1 MSKST
6 FGRFTYGTE
15 TILLPLS
22 SSTTYENLCAKISSR
37 FRNLKD
43 GQFVFR
49 YALNDCPNCYLEC
62 DDDIL
67 IMLDIFQLLNF
78 PFIDIHVLDVGACS
92 KMCVD
97 KQEIAATVDTAIVNI
112 PELVDEDHA
121 SSDDSNL
128 EDDNNMII
136 GNFVSNKS
144 KRKYMS
150 SDWNDNIYKIGQVFI
165 GGAVEF
171 RDKLCKFAVEKG
183 FEFNYVKNDK
193 CRVSATC
200 AKKDS
205 DGCEWYVYASLSKAS
220 GYFHIIKLV
229 NNHSCVGVVR
239 HQNHKRLGSKVI
251 STIMADKVRSD
262 PLIKPKDIVK
272 HFKHDYGFDIPYHMA
287 YRGKEAANK
296 MLHGSEAFGYSLLPW
311 YIDTLK
317 RTNPGS
323 YCILDSL
330 DNRFRRLFIS
340 YGACING
347 FKYCRPMLFLD
358 GTFIKNKY
366 KGMLLG
372 ACAKTGNKDVFPF
385 AFAIVDAES
394 KENWRWFL
402 EHLAII
408 LASDYRTI
416 VFMTDRG
423 AGLLDGVKEVFP
435 NAPHSYCIKHLKD
448 NLNGRYPSS
457 YGSTFKEHIVRL
469 FTQAAYARTLD
480 IFNEKLEEFRKQSR
494 GQGQS
499 FLANLPPENYAIA
512 CFPAKRYGEMSNSL
526 AESFNNM
533 VKDERCMPLP
543 QLLEGIRVRVME
555 IFCERKV
562 QSSTWRS
569 VLCPK
574 LEKKLS
580 KRIETGRNWRVSQS
594 TNDIFEVCTE
604 DSNVM
609 VNLVERE
616 CSCAWWQ
623 FRCFPCS
630 HAVQVMQKA
639 NRIPYRYI
647 EDYWKT
653 SFYRSAHDLPI
664 FPVPDLDKPNPS
676 SFGDSALQPPKTRKP
691 PGRPRTRRI
700 KSFGEESRPVK
711 CTRCDQLGHHN
722 RRSCNVAI

>member
-1 MSKST
+1 MK
-6 FGRFTYGTE
+6 
-15 TILLPLS
+15 LLPDMMNIRTPLIRQIRLLS
-22 SSTTYENLCAKISSR
+22 FLQT
-37 FRNLKD
+37 
-43 GQFVFR
+43 
-49 YALNDCPNCYLEC
+49 
-62 DDDIL
+62 
-67 IMLDIFQLLNF
+67 
-78 PFIDIHVLDVGACS
+78 LDVGACS

-97 KQEIAATVDTAIVNI
+97 KQEIAATMKHATVDNAIVNI

-121 SSDDSNL
+121 SSDDSKL

-144 KRKYMS
+144 KMKYMS
-150 SDWNDNIYKIGQVFI
+150 SDWNDNIYNIGQAFI

-171 RDKLCKFAVEKG
+171 RDKLCKFAVEKW
-183 FEFNYVKNDK
+183 FEFNYVKNDR

-205 DGCEWYVYASLSKAS
+205 DGCEWYVYASSNKAS

-239 HQNHKRLGSKVI
+239 YQNHKRLGSKVI

-311 YIDTLK
+311 YINTLK

-385 AFAIVDAES
+385 SFAIVDAES

-402 EHLAII
+402 EHLTII
-408 LASDYRTI
+408 LARLPD
-416 VFMTDRG
+416 
-423 AGLLDGVKEVFP
+423 
-435 NAPHSYCIKHLKD
+435 YCIHD
-448 NLNGRYPSS
+448 RPQSWYPSS

-480 IFNEKLEEFRKQSR
+480 IFNEKLEEFRKKSR

-499 FLANLPPENYAIA
+499 FLSNLPPENYAIA

-526 AESFNNM
+526 AVSFNNM

-555 IFCERKV
+555 MFCERKV
-562 QSSTWRS
+562 YSSTWRS

-604 DSNVM
+604 DSTVM
-609 VNLVERE
+609 MNLVERE

-623 FRCFPCS
+623 FRCFP
-630 HAVQVMQKA
+630 
-639 NRIPYRYI
+639 
-647 EDYWKT
+647 
-653 SFYRSAHDLPI
+653 F
-664 FPVPDLDKPNPS
+664 PDLDKPNPS

-691 PGRPRTRRI
+691 PGRPWTRRI
-700 KSFGEESRPVK
+700 KSFGEESRPVR

-722 RRSCNVAI
+722 RRSCNVVI